1 MIGIVGGL
9 GPYAGLDLMKKV
21 FDNTLARSD
30 QDHLDVVVLSL
41 PGSVADRTEYLEGKV
56 EKNPGL
62 AIARVLKRLEDA
74 GATHAGIP
82 CNTAHAPGIIGA
94 VRQELERLGSS
105 IILVNMIDE
114 TIRFLAEWMPDVE
127 RVGVLSTTGEYRAGL
142 YEEALKSAEKKA
154 IKPDLLMQEELIH
167 PAIYDSGFGIKTC
180 SSPIHPQAK
189 ENLLEGFT
197 VLKDG
202 GAELV
207 ILGCTEIPLAF
218 PEAMIMGMKVV
229 DPTWVLARALIRS
242 VMPEKLINYE
252 YK

>member
-21 FDNTLARSD
+21 FDNTIARSD
-30 QDHLDVVVLSL
+30 QDHLDVVILSL
-41 PGSVADRTEYLEGKV
+41 PGSIADRTEYLEGKV

-62 AIARVLKRLEDA
+62 AIAGVLKRLEDA

-82 CNTAHAPGIIGA
+82 CNTAHAPGIINA
-94 VRQELERLGSS
+94 VRQELEALGSS
-105 IILVNMIDE
+105 ITLVNMIDE
-114 TIRFLAEWMPDVE
+114 TIRFLTERMPDIE

-142 YEEALKSAEKKA
+142 YENALELAGKKA
-154 IKPDLLMQEELIH
+154 IKPGLQMQEELIH
-167 PAIYDSGFGIKTC
+167 PAIYDPGFGIKTF
-180 SSPIHPQAK
+180 SSPIHSQAR
-189 ENLLEGFT
+189 ENLIKGFT
-197 VLKDG
+197 FLRDG

-218 PEAMIMGMKVV
+218 PEAMIMGMKVM

-242 VMPEKLINYE
+242 VLPEKLISYE